1 MYMAQMCERNFES
14 VNCQRNQLNPTE
26 IVIHLAF
33 GYQRKKK
40 TKISEKKKQTKIKI
54 HAHSNMV
61 CLALLDFM
69 LITILKLKNEKKEK
83 NNNEIVVIFKSYQV
97 SAKWAFQVVFWKIFE
112 FRIVFFISG
121 R

>member
-40 TKISEKKKQTKIKI
+40 KTKISEKKKTNKNKNSRTLEYGLPCLIRLYVNYHTK
-54 HAHSNMV
+54 
-61 CLALLDFM
+61 
-69 LITILKLKNEKKEK
+69 TEK
-83 NNNEIVVIFKSYQV
+83 
-97 SAKWAFQVVFWKIFE
+97 
-112 FRIVFFISG
+112 
-121 R
+121 